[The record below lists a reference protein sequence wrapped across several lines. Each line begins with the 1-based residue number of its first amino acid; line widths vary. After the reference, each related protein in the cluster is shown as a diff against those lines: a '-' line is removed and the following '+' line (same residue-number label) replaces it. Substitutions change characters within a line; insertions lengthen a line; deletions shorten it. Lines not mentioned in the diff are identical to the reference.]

1 MKLIRKIKDKLM
13 ENPRKTFIICNVI
26 LALLNYV
33 TMKMDFLLDFKIWII
48 FIVIFYRILL
58 IFITIFNCYYIYKH
72 PKDELIIL
80 TFLATILSIPLFL
93 ICTGAYLL
101 MILTYIILFIII
113 NKPENVKR
121 NTLKNI
127 IFIIFNISLILLYYI
142 TNGKD
147 LIIEIY
153 PIIFMVIIILI
164 TIFNCYYIYKNPKNN
179 LVGAIAITSIVFSF
193 PLSDV
198 FPILYLLIILSYL
211 LFFII
216 NKKIVLIFIGIV
228 VFILTLTFSIE
239 SYIYNHNNEDSNKA
253 VDIGFSPT
261 KKYYG
266 YCESYKLANN
276 KLENKFYWG
285 KKKLPIDIFNTIDPL
300 EQNINIPTC
309 KKGKIKWITDDEIEV
324 NGKKI
329 SIKNKWEKKFE
340 S

>member
-13 ENPRKTFIICNVI
+13 ENPKKTFIICNII
-26 LALLNYV
+26 LASLFYV
-33 TMKMDFLLDFKIWII
+33 TFDFLLDFKIWII

-179 LVGAIAITSIVFSF
+179 LVGAIAITTIVYSL
-193 PLSDV
+193 PYDDS
-198 FPILYLLIILSYL
+198 FPILYFLIFLSYIV
-211 LFFII
+211 FFIV
-216 NKKIVLIFIGIV
+216 NKQKVLAIIGIV
-228 VFILTLTFSIE
+228 FFILTLTFSIE
-239 SYIYNHNNEDSNKA
+239 YINSENSNKA
-253 VDIGFSPT
+253 VVIGFSAN

-276 KLENKFYWG
+276 KLKNKFY
-285 KKKLPIDIFNTIDPL
+285 
-300 EQNINIPTC
+300 
-309 KKGKIKWITDDEIEV
+309 
-324 NGKKI
+324 
-329 SIKNKWEKKFE
+329 
-340 S
+340 

>member
-1 MKLIRKIKDKLM
+1 MKLIRKIKNKLM
-13 ENPRKTFIICNVI
+13 KNPKKTFIICNII
-26 LALLNYV
+26 LASLFYV
-33 TMKMDFLLDFKIWII
+33 TFDFLLDFKIWII

-101 MILTYIILFIII
+101 MVLTYIILFIII

-121 NTLKNI
+121 STLKNI

-239 SYIYNHNNEDSNKA
+239 SYNYNHNSEDSTKA

-276 KLENKFYWG
+276 KKENKFYWG
-285 KKKLPIDIFNTIDPL
+285 KKKLPIDIFNTVDPL
-300 EQNINIPTC
+300 EQDINISTC

-329 SIKNKWEKKFE
+329 SIKNKWEERFE